1 MPDDTTEDPN
11 RGGEAGNRGA
21 GFSRRGMLR
30 SGAAVLASVT
40 LTGVFADQAVAAPG
54 TPAVPAGGRPAAG
67 DLALYRPV
75 KVSSTAYGPAPGSF
89 VVDRMAQTGPKGS
102 GWRAADTDGP
112 QWVAVDLQGPCRV
125 TSVVLVFEAAEGDT
139 VYKPADDVNPRN
151 GTTGWEVLS
160 SYATAFRIE
169 VSADGEKWTA
179 VHEGTTSTGG
189 TVEVVL
195 DEPVTARW
203 VRMVGTALSNPNP
216 LGLNSLQILG
226 SALGHRPDASGWT
239 EWTSGARPV
248 PALRIADDGT
258 VPIESGWNLTL
269 EDMAGTDDGARISA
283 HGVDTSRWLRAQV
296 PGTILA
302 SLVAEGHLPDPV
314 RGFDNMRVPEALSRN
329 SWWYRRTLDLPHGFG
344 GGHGR
349 VWLELDGVNH
359 KAEIWLDGTKVGD
372 LAQPTARVSLDVTA
386 QLAHGGEHVLAVRID
401 PMPFPGSPGDKGADG
416 SSYADAGSDIMMR
429 NSPNYLAVSGWDWMP
444 AVRDRVMGI
453 WNHVRLRAT
462 GDAVIGDVR
471 VDTVLPALPDRS
483 TAEVTL
489 TVPVRNAASAGRTVT
504 VEAAIAGARVRKN
517 VTVGA
522 GQSVDAVFAPSDFS
536 ALRLRDPQ
544 LWWPN
549 GYGEPTL
556 HDLEVSASVG
566 GTTSE
571 RRTVRVG
578 LREMA
583 YASENPITFAPGAN
597 RVEQALDI
605 PAQQARYLRIQ
616 GGKRATGFGVSLWT
630 LSVADSADPGT
641 DLALHAAATASSTD
655 NDSDAAANAVDGDPL
670 TRWSS
675 NYTDDQWIQLDLGQA
690 RSFDRI
696 TLLWETAYALTFTVQ
711 VSDDGTTWKDV
722 QAVDNRPHQLQI
734 SVNGVKVMCRGGN
747 WGWDELLRRMG
758 GGRMEAVVGMHRDM
772 NFTMIRNWIGSSNR
786 EEFYA
791 RCDENGLLVWNDF
804 WNAWFLDPPNHAL
817 YLDQVRD
824 TILRYRSHPCI
835 AVWCGAN
842 EGTPSGEIDSGTADA
857 VAAEHPGVRY
867 VSNSAA
873 GVVGGGGPY
882 AWIDPAQYYSPQ
894 TYGAGTFG
902 FHTEIGIPTV
912 SVAESMQNLVG
923 DEEGWPISTVWN
935 YHDWSTKGNQY
946 PQNYKAAIDERLGE
960 SSSLEEFATKA
971 QFVNF
976 ESMRAMFEAWNANL
990 WKDASGLLLWMSNP
1004 AWHSTVWQTYD
1015 YDLDVNGSYYGARS
1029 GCEAHHV
1036 QADPRSW
1043 DVLAVNHAADA
1054 LRSAVVTAEV
1064 FDLSGRR
1071 LAAAQRQTVD
1081 IPASATAPAFTV
1093 ADTTGGDPVHLVRL
1107 RLTRADGTT
1116 LSENTYWRCAE
1127 PADLKAL
1134 NTLSGAKLRLSTGRV
1149 SSRDGRLSVTA
1160 TVRNTGDSVAPMV
1173 RLSLRERRSGD
1184 RVLPTRYSDNYLWL
1198 LPGEQRT
1205 VTLSCPEPGRH
1216 AGDLEVT
1223 AQPYGGPSVSAH
1235 PGGH

>member
-1 MPDDTTEDPN
+1 MPDGITEDRDPT
-11 RGGEAGNRGA
+11 AGP
-21 GFSRRGMLR
+21 SRRAMLR
-30 SGAAVLASVT
+30 SGAAVLASVS
-40 LTGVFADQAVAAPG
+40 LTGAFASRAAAASGPAAPG
-54 TPAVPAGGRPAAG
+54 GGGPGAAG

-75 KVSSTAYGPAPGSF
+75 AVSSTAYGPVPGAF
-89 VVDRMAQTGPKGS
+89 VVDRMAQSGPKGS

-169 VSADGEKWTA
+169 ASPDGKDWTT
-179 VHEGTTSTGG
+179 VQEGTTSTGG
-189 TVEVVL
+189 SVEVVL
-195 DEPVTARW
+195 DTPVTTRW
-203 VRMVGTALSNPNP
+203 IRMVGTALSNPNP
-216 LGLNSLQILG
+216 LGLNSFQVLG
-226 SALGHRPDASGWT
+226 TDLGHRPAAGGWT

-248 PALRIADDGT
+248 PALEVADDGT

-269 EDMAGTDDGARISA
+269 EEFAGTDDGARVSA
-283 HGVDTSRWLRAQV
+283 AGVDTSRWLRAQV

-314 RGFDNMRVPEALSRN
+314 RGFDNLRVPEALSRN
-329 SWWYRRTLDLPHGFG
+329 SWWYRRTFKLPQGFG
-344 GGHGR
+344 GQARTR
-349 VWLELDGVNH
+349 VWLELDGINH
-359 KAEIWLDGTKVGD
+359 QAEIWLDGTKAGE
-372 LAQPTARVSLDVTA
+372 LAHPTARTALDVTA
-386 QLAHGGEHVLAVRID
+386 ALAGGKDHVLAVRID
-401 PMPFPGSPGDKGADG
+401 PMPYPGSPGDKGADG
-416 SSYADAGSDIMMR
+416 SSYADAGSNIMML
-429 NSPNYLAVSGWDWMP
+429 NSPNLLAVSGWDWMP

-471 VDTVLPALPDRS
+471 VDTVLPASPDPS
-483 TAEVTL
+483 TAEVTV
-489 TVPVRNAASAGRTVT
+489 TVPVRNAASTARTVT
-504 VEAAIAGARVRKN
+504 VEARLSGVRVRKD
-517 VTVGA
+517 VQVAA
-522 GQSVDAVFAPSDFS
+522 GTSVDAVFAPGDFA
-536 ALRLRDPQ
+536 ALRLKNPR

-549 GYGEPTL
+549 GYGAPTL
-556 HDLEVSASVG
+556 HDLQVTAAVG
-566 GTTSE
+566 GATSDT
-571 RRTVRVG
+571 RTVRVG

-597 RVEQALDI
+597 HAEQTVDI
-605 PAQQARYLRIQ
+605 PAQQARYVRIQ
-616 GGKRATGFGVSLWT
+616 GGRRATGFGISLWT
-630 LSVADSADPGT
+630 LSVLDSADPAT
-641 DLALHAAATASSTD
+641 DFALHGAATSSSND
-655 NDSDAAANAVDGDPL
+655 NSSNTPGNAVDGDPQ

-675 NYTDDQWIQLDLGQA
+675 NYTDDQWIQVDLGQT
-690 RSFDRI
+690 RSFDRL
-696 TLLWETAYALTFTVQ
+696 TLVWETAYALTFTVQ
-711 VSDDGTTWKDV
+711 VSDDGSTWKDAL
-722 QAVDNRPHQLQI
+722 AVDNRPHQLQI
-734 SVNGVKVMCRGGN
+734 SVNGVRVMCRGGN

-786 EEFYA
+786 EEFFA

-804 WNAWFLDPPNHAL
+804 WNAWFLDPPNHDL

-842 EGTPSGEIDSGTADA
+842 EGTPSGEIDQGAHDA

-867 VSNSAA
+867 VSNSAG
-873 GVVGGGGPY
+873 GVVSGGGPY
-882 AWIDPAQYYSPQ
+882 AWIDPKQYYSPQ

-912 SVAESMQNLVG
+912 SVAESMHNLVG
-923 DEEGWPISTVWN
+923 DEDGWPISTVWN

-960 SSSLEEFATKA
+960 SSSLEEFAAKA

-1029 GCEAHHV
+1029 GCEALHV
-1036 QADPRSW
+1036 QADPRSG
-1043 DVLAVNHAADA
+1043 DVLAVNHTADA
-1054 LRSAVVTAEV
+1054 LHGAVVTAEAL
-1064 FDLSGRR
+1064 DLSGRR
-1071 LAAAQRQTVD
+1071 LAAPQRQTVD
-1081 IPASATAPAFTV
+1081 VPASATAPAFT
-1093 ADTTGGDPVHLVRL
+1093 ATAGSGVHLLRL
-1107 RLTRADGTT
+1107 RLSASDGTV
-1116 LSENTYWRCAE
+1116 LSENTYWRSDK
-1127 PADLKAL
+1127 PADLQAL
-1134 NTLSGAKLRLSTGRV
+1134 NTLSGADLRLTRSRV
-1149 SSRDGRLSVTA
+1149 TARDGRLTSVL
-1160 TVRNTGDSVAPMV
+1160 TVRNAGTAVAPMV
-1173 RLSLRERRSGD
+1173 RLSLRSHRTKQ
-1184 RVLPTRYSDNYLWL
+1184 RVLPARYSENYLWL

-1205 VTLSCPEPGRH
+1205 VTLSCPDTGAWT
-1216 AGDLEVT
+1216 AGELEVT
-1223 AQPYGGPSVSAH
+1223 AQGYGTAAVSDR
-1235 PGGH
+1235 PGN

>member
-1 MPDDTTEDPN
+1 MSDDTTEDAS
-11 RGGEAGNRGA
+11 RADGL
-21 GFSRRGMLR
+21 SRRGMLR
-30 SGAAVLASVT
+30 SGGAVLAAVSVT
-40 LTGVFADQAVAAPG
+40 GMFAARAAAKPAGAPAGAPPAPG
-54 TPAVPAGGRPAAG
+54 G

-75 KVSSTAYGPAPGSF
+75 TASSTAYGPVPGSF
-89 VVDRMAQTGPKGS
+89 VVDRMAQSGPKGS
-102 GWRAADTDGP
+102 GWRAADTGTP
-112 QWVAVDLQGPCRV
+112 QWIAVDLEGPCHV

-169 VSADGEKWTA
+169 VSPDGKNWTA
-179 VHEGTTSTGG
+179 VHEGSTSTGG
-189 TVEVVL
+189 TVEAVL
-195 DEPVTARW
+195 DTPVTTRW

-216 LGLNSLQILG
+216 LGLNSFQVLG
-226 SALGHRPDASGWT
+226 TPAAHRPSATGWT

-248 PALRIADDGT
+248 PALRVADDGT
-258 VPIESGWNLTL
+258 LPVESGWNLTL
-269 EDMAGTDDGARISA
+269 EDFAGTDDGARVSA
-283 HGVDTSRWLRAQV
+283 AGVDTSRWLRAQV

-314 RGFDNMRVPEALSRN
+314 RGFGNLQVPEALSRN
-329 SWWYRRTLDLPHGFG
+329 SWWYRRTFRLPHDFG
-344 GGHGR
+344 GQGRDR
-349 VWLELDGVNH
+349 VWLELDGINH
-359 KAEIWLDGTKVGD
+359 QAEIWLNGTKAGD
-372 LAQPTARVSLDVTA
+372 LAHPTARASLDVTGA
-386 QLAHGGEHVLAVRID
+386 LTGHADHVLAVRID
-401 PMPFPGSPGDKGADG
+401 PMPYPGNPGDKGADG
-416 SSYADAGSDIMMR
+416 SSYADAGSNIMML
-429 NSPNYLAVSGWDWMP
+429 NSPNLLAVSGWDWMP

-462 GDAVIGDVR
+462 GDAVLGDVR
-471 VDTVLPALPDRS
+471 VDTVLPASPDRS
-483 TAEVTL
+483 TAEVTV
-489 TVPVRNAASAGRTVT
+489 TVPVRNAAASARTVT
-504 VEAAIAGARVRKN
+504 VEARLCGVRVRKA
-517 VTVGA
+517 VQVGA
-522 GQSVDAVFAPSDFS
+522 GQSVDAVFAPADFP
-536 ALRLRDPQ
+536 ALRLRNPR

-556 HDLEVSASVG
+556 HDLQVSAAVA
-566 GTTSE
+566 GTVSDT
-571 RRTVRVG
+571 RTVRVG
-578 LREMA
+578 LRETA

-597 RVEQALDI
+597 HVEQTVDI
-605 PAQQARYLRIQ
+605 PAQQARYVRIQ
-616 GGKRATGFGVSLWT
+616 GGKRATGFGISLWT
-630 LSVADSADPGT
+630 LAVVNSADPGT
-641 DLALHAAATASSTD
+641 DFALHGAATASSND
-655 NDSDAAANAVDGDPL
+655 NASNTPGNAVDGDPQ

-675 NYTDDQWIQLDLGQA
+675 NYTDDQWIQVDLGRT
-690 RSFDRI
+690 RSFDRL
-696 TLLWETAYALTFTVQ
+696 TLVWETAYALTFTVQ
-711 VSDDGTTWKDV
+711 VSDDGSTWKDAL
-722 QAVDNRPHQLQI
+722 AVDNRPHQLQI
-734 SVNGVKVMCRGGN
+734 SVNGVRVMCRGGN

-842 EGTPSGEIDSGTADA
+842 EGTPSGEIDQGAAAA

-873 GVVGGGGPY
+873 GVVSGGGPY
-882 AWIDPAQYYSPQ
+882 AWIDPQQYYSPQ

-912 SVAESMQNLVG
+912 SVAESMHNLVG

-960 SSSLEEFATKA
+960 SSSLEEFAAKA

-1029 GCEAHHV
+1029 GCEAQHV

-1043 DVLAVNHAADA
+1043 AVIAVNHTAED
-1054 LRSAVVTAEV
+1054 LRGAVVTAEV
-1064 FDLSGRR
+1064 LDLTGVR
-1071 LAAAQRQTVD
+1071 LAAPQKLSLDV
-1081 IPASATAPAFTV
+1081 PASGTAPAFTV
-1093 ADTTGGDPVHLVRL
+1093 AAAGGGGPLHLVRL
-1107 RLTRADGTT
+1107 RLSRTDGTV
-1116 LSENTYWRCAE
+1116 LSENTYWRCDS
-1127 PADLKAL
+1127 PGDLKTL
-1134 NTLSGAKLRLSTGRV
+1134 NGLSGADLRLTKSRV
-1149 SSRDGRLSVTA
+1149 TVRDGRVTA
-1160 TVRNTGDSVAPMV
+1160 SVTVRNAGKAVAPMV
-1173 RLSLRERRSGD
+1173 RLGLRGHAARQRI
-1184 RVLPTRYSDNYLWL
+1184 LPARYSENYLWL

-1205 VTLSCPEPGRH
+1205 VTVSCPQTALGNP
-1216 AGDLEVT
+1216 GDLEVT
-1223 AQPYGGPSVSAH
+1223 AQGYGGALVSDRS
-1235 PGGH
+1235 GR

>member
-1 MPDDTTEDPN
+1 MPDDTTEDRRPST
-11 RGGEAGNRGA
+11 
-21 GFSRRGMLR
+21 GFSRRDMLR
-30 SGAAVLASVT
+30 SGAAVLASVS
-40 LTGVFADQAVAAPG
+40 LTGVFAEQAEASAPSASAAPG
-54 TPAVPAGGRPAAG
+54 GGPAAAG
-67 DLALYRPV
+67 DLAAYRPV
-75 KVSSTAYGPAPGSF
+75 TVSSTAYGPVPGDF
-89 VVDRMAQTGPKGS
+89 VVDGMAQTGPKGS

-125 TSVVLVFEAAEGDT
+125 TAVVLVFEAAEGDK
-139 VYKPADDVNPRN
+139 VYTPADDVNPRN

-169 VSADGEKWTA
+169 VSQDGKTWSP
-179 VHEGTTSTGG
+179 VHEGATSTGG
-189 TVEVVL
+189 TVHVAL
-195 DEPVTARW
+195 DAPVAARW

-216 LGLNSLQILG
+216 LGLNSLQVLG
-226 SALGHRPDASGWT
+226 TASGHRPDATGWT
-239 EWTSGARPV
+239 DWRSGARPV
-248 PALRIADDGT
+248 PALSVAPDGT

-269 EDMAGTDDGARISA
+269 DDLAGTQDGARVSA
-283 HGVDTSRWLRAQV
+283 AGVDTSRWLRAQV
-296 PGTILA
+296 PGTVLA

-314 RGFDNMRVPEALSRN
+314 RGFGNMRVPEALSRN
-329 SWWYRRTLDLPHGFG
+329 SWWYRRTFDLPHGFG
-344 GGHGR
+344 ARGRQR
-349 VWLELDGVNH
+349 VWLELDGINH
-359 KAEIWLDGTKVGD
+359 QAEIWLDGTRTGD
-372 LAQPTARVSLDVTA
+372 LAHPTARAAFDVTA
-386 QLAHGGEHVLAVRID
+386 QLTGGREHVLAVRID
-401 PMPFPGSPGDKGADG
+401 PMPYPGSPGDKGADG
-416 SSYADAGSDIMMR
+416 NSYADAGSNIMML

-462 GDAVIGDVR
+462 GDAVLGDVR

-483 TAEVTL
+483 TAEVTI
-489 TVPVRNAASAGRTVT
+489 TVPVRNAAAAGRTVT
-504 VEAAIAGARVRKN
+504 VEARLAGARVRKD

-522 GQSVDAVFAPSDFS
+522 GQSADAVFAPADFP
-536 ALRLRDPQ
+536 ALRLRNPA

-549 GYGEPTL
+549 GYGEPAL
-556 HDLEVSASVG
+556 HDLEVSAAVG
-566 GTTSE
+566 GAVSDS
-571 RRTVRVG
+571 RTVRVG
-578 LREMA
+578 LRQYD
-583 YASENPITFAPGAN
+583 YASENPVTFTPGAD
-597 RVEQALDI
+597 RFEQTVDV
-605 PAQQARYLRIQ
+605 PPQQARYVRIRA
-616 GGKRATGFGVSLWT
+616 GKRATGFGVSLWT
-630 LSVADSADPGT
+630 LSVADSAHPDT
-641 DLALHAAATASSTD
+641 DFALHATATASSTD
-655 NDSDAAANAVDGDPL
+655 NTADSAPNAVDGDPK

-675 NYTDDQWIQLDLGQA
+675 AYSDDQWIQVDLGRS

-696 TLLWETAYALTFTVQ
+696 TLVWEVAYALTFTVQ
-711 VSDDGTTWKDV
+711 AGDDGTTWRDV

-804 WNAWFLDPPNHAL
+804 WNAWFLDPPDHAL

-824 TILRYRSHPCI
+824 TVLRYRSHPCI

-842 EGTPSGEIDSGTADA
+842 EGTPSGEIDQGTGQA

-867 VSNSAA
+867 VSDSAA
-873 GVVGGGGPY
+873 GVVSGGGPY
-882 AWIDPAQYYSPQ
+882 AWIDPAQYYAPQ

-912 SVAESMQNLVG
+912 SVDESMRNLVG
-923 DEEGWPISTVWN
+923 DEEGWPIGTVWN
-935 YHDWSTKGNQY
+935 YHDWSTQGNQY

-960 SSSLEEFATKA
+960 SSSLAEFAAKA

-1036 QADPRSW
+1036 QADPVHW
-1043 DVLAVNHAADA
+1043 DVIAVNHTAAA
-1054 LRSAVVTAEV
+1054 VRGAVVRADV
-1064 FDLSGRR
+1064 LDLSGRS
-1071 LAAAQRQTVD
+1071 LAPAQRQTVD
-1081 IPASATAPAFTV
+1081 LDPSSTAPAFTV
-1093 ADTTGGDPVHLVRL
+1093 PQRGSGTAVDLVRL
-1107 RLTRADGTT
+1107 RLVSAEGAT

-1127 PADLKAL
+1127 PKDLQAL
-1134 NTLSGAKLRLSTGRV
+1134 NTLSGAALRLTEGRV
-1149 SSRDGRLSVTA
+1149 TSGEGRLTTRV
-1160 TVRNTGDSVAPMV
+1160 TVRNTGSAVAPMV
-1173 RLSLRERRSGD
+1173 RLSLRDRHTGD
-1184 RVLPTRYSDNYLWL
+1184 RVLPARYSDNYLWL
-1198 LPGEQRT
+1198 LPGEERT
-1205 VTLSCPEPGRH
+1205 VTVSCPQGDRH
-1216 AGDLEVT
+1216 PSDLRVT
-1223 AQPYGGPSVSAH
+1223 AQPYG
-1235 PGGH
+1235 PGR